1 MDWLGTVLAC
11 AGLFL
16 IVFGFSHAET
26 AGWTAPLT
34 IGSLAGGVVL
44 LAGFVVA
51 EQRASHPLLP
61 LRVILDRTRGGSYV
75 AVFISGIA
83 IFGTFLF
90 LTYYLQVIKG
100 ESPLATG
107 LLFLP
112 MTGSILI
119 SSNLSSIPGLARVG
133 PPALIAATMLLAT
146 PGMPHPTPATVTSRS
161 PTALPTTPL

>member
-90 LTYYLQVIKG
+90 LTHYFPLVNG
-100 ESPLATG
+100 ETPLPPR
-107 LLFLP
+107 LLVL
-112 MTGSILI
+112 
-119 SSNLSSIPGLARVG
+119 
-133 PPALIAATMLLAT
+133 
-146 PGMPHPTPATVTSRS
+146 
-161 PTALPTTPL
+161 PTA